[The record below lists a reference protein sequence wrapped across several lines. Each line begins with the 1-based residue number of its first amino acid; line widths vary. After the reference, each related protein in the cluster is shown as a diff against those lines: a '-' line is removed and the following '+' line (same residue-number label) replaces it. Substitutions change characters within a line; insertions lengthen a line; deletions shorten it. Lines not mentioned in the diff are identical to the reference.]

1 MAHGA
6 EKGTT
11 VAPVTREEG
20 SGAPRGAPDGHL
32 DIRISAPAARARAG
46 ARLVVLIPALNEQET
61 IGHVVSEIPRRIDG
75 VGRVEI
81 VVIDDGSEDL
91 TADRAWAAGVD
102 HVARHPGNRGLAA
115 AFNRGAT
122 EALARGADI
131 VVTLDADGQ
140 HDPAAMTRLVAPIIE
155 GAADIVVAARPLDD
169 PSQGSPVRRLG
180 NRLGSW
186 VARRMMNVPLSDVTS
201 GYRAFSRDALMQLHV
216 SSGFTYTLDTLIQ
229 AAGRRLRMV
238 EIVSPARRRTVG
250 TSRMTHS
257 IARYIGRTGGQ
268 AFRTALHTN
277 PLRAFGRMAATL
289 ALAAVAATAWF
300 LLSYAAGGL
309 HLPALLAALLL
320 AIGAASLLICGL
332 LADGISSNRRLLEDA
347 LHRIKRI
354 EASELAGGRE
364 AEVRYLPAPASVA
377 AGEGPA
383 PPMVAQ
389 SVS

>member
-1 MAHGA
+1 M
-6 EKGTT
+6 
-11 VAPVTREEG
+11 APVTREER
-20 SGAPRGAPDGHL
+20 SGAPHSAPDRHL
-32 DIRISAPAARARAG
+32 DIRISAPAGSARAG

-61 IGHVVSEIPRRIDG
+61 IGRVVSEIPRQIDG

-81 VVIDDGSEDL
+81 IVIDDGSEDL

-140 HDPAAMTRLVAPIIE
+140 HNPSAMARLVAPIVA
-155 GAADIVVAARPLDD
+155 GSADLVVAARPLAD
-169 PSQGSPVRRLG
+169 PSQGSPLRRFG

-238 EIVSPARRRTVG
+238 EIVSPARQRTVG

-257 IARYIGRTGGQ
+257 ITRYIGRTGGQ

-277 PLRAFGRMAATL
+277 PLRAFGRIAGTL
-289 ALAAVAATAWF
+289 ALAAAVATAWF

-320 AIGAASLLICGL
+320 AISAAALLICGL

-354 EASELAGGRE
+354 EASELAGDRD
-364 AEVRYLPAPASVA
+364 AEVRHLPAPAEIV

-383 PPMVAQ
+383 PPVAAQ
-389 SVS
+389 TAS

>member
-1 MAHGA
+1 M
-6 EKGTT
+6 
-11 VAPVTREEG
+11 
-20 SGAPRGAPDGHL
+20 
-32 DIRISAPAARARAG
+32 
-46 ARLVVLIPALNEQET
+46 VLIPALNEQET
-61 IGHVVSEIPRRIDG
+61 IGRVVSEVPRQIDG

-131 VVTLDADGQ
+131 IVTLDADGQ
-140 HDPAAMTRLVAPIIE
+140 HDPSAMARLVAPIVE
-155 GAADIVVAARPLDD
+155 GSADLVVAARPLAD

-180 NRLGSW
+180 NRAGSW

-216 SSGFTYTLDTLIQ
+216 SSGFTYTLDTLVQ

-257 IARYIGRTGGQ
+257 ITRYIGRTGGQ
-268 AFRTALHTN
+268 AFRTTLHTN
-277 PLRAFGRMAATL
+277 PLRAFGRTAATM
-289 ALAAVAATAWF
+289 ALAAVGATAWF

-309 HLPALLAALLL
+309 HLPALLATVLLT
-320 AIGAASLLICGL
+320 IGAAALLICGL

-354 EASELAGGRE
+354 EASELAGGRD
-364 AEVRYLPAPASVA
+364 AEVRRLLPPPAHIA

-383 PPMVAQ
+383 PPVAAR
-389 SVS
+389 SAS